1 MNGKILLKI
10 EQDQL
15 NHVSSVILEFVN
27 EMKNETKVT
36 VTISTKGGK

>member
-10 EQDQL
+10 EQSHFNL
-15 NHVSSVILEFVN
+15 ISSVILEFVN